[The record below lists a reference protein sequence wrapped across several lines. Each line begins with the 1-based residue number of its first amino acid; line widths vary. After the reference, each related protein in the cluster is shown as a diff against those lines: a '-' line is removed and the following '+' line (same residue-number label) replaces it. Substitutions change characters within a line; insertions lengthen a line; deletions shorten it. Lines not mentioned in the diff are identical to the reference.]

1 MHNYVILS
9 GKNLRTGLRES
20 HAILLTDLV
29 HVVDQR
35 EITYLTLKSTR
46 MGIIRNDTY
55 QATKMAMGQRDFAYF
70 LDEANLSF
78 ALYIT
83 STNVQALKV
92 LLAYARQQHLISK

>member
-1 MHNYVILS
+1 MHNYVTLS

-20 HAILLTDLV
+20 HDILLTDLV
-29 HVVDQR
+29 HVVDRR

-70 LDEANLSF
+70 LDETNLTF

-83 STNVQALKV
+83 SANVQALKT
-92 LLAYARQQHLISK
+92 LLAYARQHQLMSK